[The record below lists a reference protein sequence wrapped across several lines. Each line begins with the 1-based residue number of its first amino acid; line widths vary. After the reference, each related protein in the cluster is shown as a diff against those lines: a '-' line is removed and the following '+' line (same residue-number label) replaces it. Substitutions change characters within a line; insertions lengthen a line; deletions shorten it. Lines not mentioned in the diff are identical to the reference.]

1 MNDFFGVIF
10 GAMGSAGSLI
20 SLIFSLTK
28 GKENWKLSASLA
40 VIMLLTGTSAY
51 FSYRYYEVTK
61 SENIKQ
67 KMRGNLETDAQAF
80 LNQYP
85 TFTSYW
91 NSGQN
96 EGIAKSG
103 LLILEMYKDLYP
115 ENYDKIKSDIY
126 EDVNFAQEHRDESQQ
141 RQAMK
146 NAAENVYHIF
156 KTLAAG
162 DNSRN
167 DSNNSSIE
175 STSQTPW
182 FGSKLLYSLLTAVLA
197 FFLSQSALKFV
208 LEPFAI
214 LRKIISEIDSSLV
227 FYANVYYNPE
237 IVPEDE
243 VQNMRQEIRR
253 LSTSLR
259 AHINSIPFYSFFKML
274 LFRFPQKADAL
285 KASSFLVGLS
295 NIPKKKNYEDTQK
308 QVKAIRDKLKISEK
322 EI

>member
-1 MNDFFGVIF
+1 
-10 GAMGSAGSLI
+10 MGFAVSFT
-20 SLIFSLTK
+20 SLIFSLPK
-28 GKENWKLSASLA
+28 RKENWKISISLA

-51 FSYRYYEVTK
+51 FSYRYYQVTK
-61 SENIKQ
+61 PENVKQ
-67 KMRGNLETDAQAF
+67 KMRGNLQTDAQAF

-103 LLILEMYKDLYP
+103 LLILEMYKDLFL
-115 ENYDKIKSDIY
+115 ENYNVIKSDIY
-126 EDVNFAQEHRDESQQ
+126 EDVNFAQEHRDQSQQ

-156 KTLAAG
+156 KTLAPG
-162 DNSRN
+162 ENSHN
-167 DSNNSSIE
+167 YSSNILSSTNSP
-175 STSQTPW
+175 SQTPW
-182 FGSKLLYSLLTAVLA
+182 FGSKLLYSLLAAVLA

-227 FYANVYYNPE
+227 FYANVYSNPE

-243 VQNMRQEIRR
+243 MQTMRQEIKR

-274 LFRFPQKADAL
+274 LLGFPQKTDAL

-308 QVKAIRDKLKISEK
+308 QVKTIRDKLRISEK